1 MTGAATTDIATAMR
15 NGRGRG
21 MRVVAAVMLIG
32 AAAAPTNRDLLG
44 LLRDNDAR
52 LAMVGERLAVRNAR
66 LCRDQRAW
74 AGMVLHTLDQY
85 QPTVRGDA
93 EAVFGFPAAVSV
105 EAVLPGGAAADAGVT
120 DNVGLLAVGS
130 QHLSAEPP
138 PARAPAATARRDA
151 AERAI
156 ADLTPGVPVR
166 LVIRAGGADRA
177 VSITPVAGCRARF
190 EVHEQNEAA
199 ADGSIVQVGAAYL
212 ERFEARWLPVIVA
225 HELAHIILCHR
236 ARLEAAGAKFGALAE
251 FGRSGRLHRQAEDE
265 ADRLSVYLLHNAGYD
280 PHEAAAFWRGPGKSI
295 SGGLFR
301 SRIYPS
307 PRDRADALAAEAAK
321 LPPDDATPVIPAML
335 ALADQPLR

>member
-15 NGRGRG
+15 NGRWRG
-21 MRVVAAVMLIG
+21 IGVAFALLLIG
-32 AAAAPTNRDLLG
+32 ATAAPTNRDLLG

-52 LAMVGERLAVRNAR
+52 LAMVGERLAVGNAP
-66 LCRDQRAW
+66 LCPAKRAW
-74 AGMVLHTLDQY
+74 AGMVIHALDQY
-85 QPTVRGDA
+85 QPSVRADA
-93 EAVFGFPAAVSV
+93 VAVFGFPAAVSV
-105 EAVLPGGAAADAGVT
+105 EAVLPGGAAADAGVSR
-120 DNVGLLAVGS
+120 DVGVVAIADQLVP
-130 QHLSAEPP
+130 AELPRADV
-138 PARAPAATARRDA
+138 PATTARRDA

-212 ERFEARWLPVIVA
+212 ERFEPRWLPVIVA
-225 HELAHIILCHR
+225 HELAHIILRHR

-251 FGRSGRLHRQAEDE
+251 FGRSGRLQRQAEEE
-265 ADRLSVYLLHNAGYD
+265 ADRLSVYLLHNAGHD
-280 PHEAAAFWRGPGKSI
+280 PRDAATFWRGPGKSI

-307 PRDRADALAAEAAK
+307 ARDRADSLAAEAAK
-321 LPPDDATPVIPAML
+321 LPAGDATPVIPDLL
-335 ALADQPLR
+335 ALADYPMR

>member
-1 MTGAATTDIATAMR
+1 MTGASTTDIARAMR
-15 NGRGRG
+15 IGRWRG
-21 MRVVAAVMLIG
+21 MRGVAALVLIG
-32 AAAAPTNRDLLG
+32 AAAAPTNRELLA
-44 LLRDNDAR
+44 LLRDKDAR
-52 LAMVGERLAVRNAR
+52 LAEVGERLAVRNAR

-130 QHLSAEPP
+130 QHLSAAPP

-156 ADLTPGVPVR
+156 ADLTPGVAAR
-166 LVIRAGGADRA
+166 LVIRAGGADRT
-177 VSITPVAGCRARF
+177 VSLTPVAGCRVRF
-190 EVHEQNEAA
+190 EVHEQDEAA

-212 ERFEARWLPVIVA
+212 ERFEPRWLPVIVA
-225 HELAHIILCHR
+225 HELSHIILRHR
-236 ARLEAAGAKFGALAE
+236 VRLEAAGAKFGAFAE
-251 FGRSGRLHRQAEDE
+251 FGRSGRLQRQAEDE

-280 PHEAAAFWRGPGKSI
+280 PRDAAAFWRGPGKSI

-301 SRIYPS
+301 SRIYAS
-307 PRDRADALAAEAAK
+307 ARARAEALDAEAAK
-321 LPPDDATPVIPAML
+321 LSMGTSAPVIPDLL
-335 ALADQPLR
+335 ALADQPMR